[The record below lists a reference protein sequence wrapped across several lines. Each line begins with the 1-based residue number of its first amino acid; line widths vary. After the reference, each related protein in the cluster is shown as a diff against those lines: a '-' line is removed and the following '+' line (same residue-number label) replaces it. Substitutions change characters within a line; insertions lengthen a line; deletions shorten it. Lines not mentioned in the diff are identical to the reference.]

1 MRKRN
6 VGHFLTKPQG
16 RLENTSTNMTFS
28 MSRDTAARLREIA
41 MARGTNMQD
50 LLELALEEWLAR
62 QP

>member
-41 MARGTNMQD
+41 MVRGTNMQD